1 MADTPADLMRL
12 VALMHGFR
20 STQTIYVFAKLGLAD
35 HLADSPLTAAELAST
50 VDADPASLGRVLRLA
65 AYYGVVTELREGRF
79 ELTPFGQPLRSDA
92 KESIAPTA
100 IMLGQEHYRAWGSLL
115 HAVIRGESAFQHVY
129 GMPMFDY
136 LAKHADAQAD
146 FDAAMG
152 SGTEVFLR
160 SLVGLYDFSESR
172 LMVDV
177 GGGNGSVSAVI
188 LKQNPSLEA
197 VIYDQP
203 QVLDAADRYL
213 TAAGVR
219 SRCRL
224 VPGDFFSSVP
234 DDGDLYIL
242 SKIVHDWDDERAVRI
257 LRNCRTSMKPSA
269 AVLLLE
275 AVLPEHGRPSVAT
288 MFDVNMMVMLTGREW
303 TEAQFRS
310 LLAGADLRLTSV
322 VAISDRLSLIE
333 ARHP

>member
-1 MADTPADLMRL
+1 MAETPPDLLRL

-20 STQTIYVFAKLGLAD
+20 STQVTYVIAKLGLAD
-35 HLADSPLTAAELAST
+35 HLAAGPLTAAELASR
-50 VDADPASLGRVLRLA
+50 VKVNPENLGRVLRLA
-65 AYYGVVTELREGRF
+65 AFYGLVTELPEGRY
-79 ELTPFGQPLRSDA
+79 ELTPFARPLRRDVDD
-92 KESIAPTA
+92 SIAPTA
-100 IMLGQEHYRAWGSLL
+100 VMLGQDHYGAWGALL
-115 HAVIRGESAFQHVY
+115 HSVKSGESAFQHMY

-136 LAKHADAQAD
+136 LAKHPDSQAD
-146 FDAAMG
+146 FDAAM
-152 SGTEVFLR
+152 SAGTDVFLK
-160 SLVGLYDFSESR
+160 SLVDVYDFSEVR
-172 LMVDV
+172 VIVDV

-203 QVLDAADRYL
+203 QVLQAAERYL
-213 TAAGVR
+213 SDAGVR
-219 SRCRL
+219 ARCRL
-224 VPGDFFSSVP
+224 VPGDFFASVP

-242 SKIVHDWDDERAVRI
+242 SNIVHDWDDERAVRI

-288 MFDVNMMVMLTGREW
+288 MFDVNMMVMLTGRER

-310 LLAGADLRLTSV
+310 LLGGAELRLTKV
-322 VAISDRLSLIE
+322 VALSDRLSLIE
-333 ARHP
+333 ARPH